1 MDELAHAANQDPVE
15 FRLRHLEHDP
25 RHHSLVK
32 MAAEKSGWGKP
43 LTRGEG
49 RGIATYYS
57 HGSYV
62 TEVAEVSVDRN
73 TGVIQ
78 VHRVVCAVDCGPVV
92 NPDTLEAQMSGAL
105 TMGLSAALKDKVEF
119 ANGGGK
125 SANYFDYHLLRMSEA
140 PQVEV
145 HMMKS
150 DANIGGGGEPSLPP
164 IAAAVA
170 NAVFAATG

>member
-25 RHHSLVK
+25 RHHRVVK
-32 MAAEKSGWGKP
+32 LAAEKAGWGRP

-49 RGIATYYS
+49 RGIATFYS
-57 HGSYV
+57 HGTYV

-92 NPDTLEAQMSGAL
+92 NPNTLEAQMSG
-105 TMGLSAALKDKVEF
+105 SAHDGFERGSEREKSNSPTVESNRRITPTIICC
-119 ANGGGK
+119 A
-125 SANYFDYHLLRMSEA
+125 
-140 PQVEV
+140 
-145 HMMKS
+145 
-150 DANIGGGGEPSLPP
+150 
-164 IAAAVA
+164 
-170 NAVFAATG
+170 